1 MDSKNM
7 KKKVTDYLLKNTDRE
22 ELAKQKKELKKAYRG
37 VLEEM
42 ADLGIAPSAIK
53 KKNPPKEKVEE
64 EKEKERIREIKD
76 NVQGILIVTFMI
88 AIGLIMGSI
97 GLILSSHILFGI
109 LFLFLVPLLITLVIF
124 ICLRYSHTKLEDHV
138 SILKAKMKKHENT
151 LLIIG
156 FIIFFVLFFIGM
168 ITIAVISSH
177 SS

>member
-22 ELAKQKKELKKAYRG
+22 ELVKQKKELKKAYRG

-53 KKNPPKEKVEE
+53 KKNPPK

-109 LFLFLVPLLITLVIF
+109 LFLFLVPILITLVIF

-151 LLIIG
+151 LFIIG